1 MPENGSPPAREP
13 RTGVNPAPIK
23 PAPRPKPWVE
33 PKVRPDVVIKENG

>member
-1 MPENGSPPAREP
+1 MPQSTPPTPREP
-13 RTGVNPAPIK
+13 RTGASPAPIR